1 MRMGAA
7 PMDAEMPV
15 FDWIVAIG
23 LGLLICLGA
32 GVAITWAQPK
42 LRE

>member
-1 MRMGAA
+1 
-7 PMDAEMPV
+7 MDTEIMV

-32 GVAITWAQPK
+32 GVAITSAHSEDK
-42 LRE
+42 